1 MMCVVLLVGG
11 LSALPLARRGAFNQ
25 GPQGFPLLVE
35 GFPLVAE
42 SFPLLAQGFPLLAE
56 SFPLLAQG
64 FLLLAQGSALLAEDF
79 HCLGVLLPRF
89 GMTLGVFGRLP
100 AALVAYEQQAA
111 SQHKDLPQPHKAR
124 NHHSS
129 SFPIHTPVLQRG
141 RSAWQDVDYAPL
153 IRPAHPT
160 CDSSP
165 RPHII
170 RQLFEHHL
178 LPRQR
183 GRGQA

>member
-1 MMCVVLLVGG
+1 MTCVVLLVGG

-35 GFPLVAE
+35 GFPLLVEGFPLLAE

-64 FLLLAQGSALLAEDF
+64 FLLLAQGSALLAQDF

-89 GMTLGVFGRLP
+89 GMTLGVFGRAP

-141 RSAWQDVDYAPL
+141 RSA
-153 IRPAHPT
+153 
-160 CDSSP
+160 
-165 RPHII
+165 
-170 RQLFEHHL
+170 
-178 LPRQR
+178 
-183 GRGQA
+183 